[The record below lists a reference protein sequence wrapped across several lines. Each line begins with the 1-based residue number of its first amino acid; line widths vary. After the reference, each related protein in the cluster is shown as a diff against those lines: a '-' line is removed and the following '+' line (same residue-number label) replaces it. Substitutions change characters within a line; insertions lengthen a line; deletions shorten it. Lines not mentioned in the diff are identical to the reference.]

1 MSTVVSSAVVSDT
14 DAIVGE
20 VLTDP
25 AAVVV
30 DGHRRATS
38 SRRPIVGPVD
48 GLPWTEVSVGGRRDA
63 DDAAA
68 AAARALPAWSATPA
82 PDRAAVLRS
91 VAAELEAAAASDA
104 WPALVTRETGKRLAE
119 SRGEL
124 GLSAVYFRVM
134 ADLVEEGR
142 ERALD
147 AVAGTTH
154 HVEPQPLGVAAV
166 LTPWNF
172 PVSIPARK
180 IAPALA
186 AGCTVL
192 FKPSEVAP
200 LSSMVLTAVLDRHLP
215 AGTVNT
221 VLGEP
226 ADVVDPWL
234 AHPDV
239 QAVSFTGSTRVGRLV
254 AAAAAPRFLRTVL
267 ELGGCAP
274 FVVLPDADIEDAVRT
289 LLVAK
294 YRNNGQSCIA
304 ANQIFVAREVAD
316 AFVDAFVAA
325 TERLVVGDPLDD
337 GTDVGPLAPAG
348 DPARLAALV
357 DDAVTAGA
365 RVAGTRASV
374 PGQGHWF
381 APAVLVDVPASAAV
395 FRDEVFGP
403 VAAIRAYDDLGE
415 AVAQHRATGYG
426 LAAYVCGTDV
436 AAAREVAGRLRA
448 GIVGINTGT
457 PNYPGAPFGG
467 LGRSGT
473 GYEGGPHGLD
483 AFRAW
488 RTTAVAGGSTS

>member
-1 MSTVVSSAVVSDT
+1 MSAVLSST
-14 DAIVGE
+14 DAVVDALVDE
-20 VLTDP
+20 VLAEPTG
-25 AAVVV
+25 VVV
-30 DGHRRATS
+30 DGRRRTTA
-38 SRRPIVGPVD
+38 SRRPLVAPVD
-48 GLPWTEVSVGGRRDA
+48 GRPWTEVAVGGGQ
-63 DDAAA
+63 DAADA
-68 AAARALPAWSATPA
+68 AEAAARELPAWSATPTA
-82 PDRAAVLRS
+82 DRAAALRA
-91 VAAELEAAAASDA
+91 VAAELEAASASDG
-104 WPALVTRETGKRLAE
+104 WPALVSRETGKRLAE
-119 SRGEL
+119 ARGEL
-124 GLSAVYFRVM
+124 GLSAVYFRVL
-134 ADLVEEGR
+134 ADLLGEQQ
-142 ERALD
+142 ER
-147 AVAGTTH
+147 VHHVIAGTEH
-154 HVEPQPLGVAAV
+154 RVAARPLGVAAV

-200 LSSMVLTAVLDRHLP
+200 LSSMVLAGVLDRHLP

-226 ADVVDPWL
+226 GDVVDPWL

-239 QAVSFTGSTRVGRLV
+239 QVVSFTGSTRVGGLV

-274 FVVLPDADIEDAVRT
+274 FVVLPDADVEQAVQT

-304 ANQIFVAREVAD
+304 ANQIFVAREVAGE
-316 AFVDAFVAA
+316 FVDAFVAA
-325 TERLVVGDPLDD
+325 TERLVVGDPLDAA
-337 GTDVGPLAPAG
+337 TDTGPLAPAG

-357 DDAVTAGA
+357 DDAVAAGA
-365 RVAGTRASV
+365 RVAGVRAPV

-381 APAVLVDVPASAAV
+381 APTVLLDVPAAAQAS
-395 FRDEVFGP
+395 REEVFGP
-403 VAAIRAYDDLGE
+403 VATVSTYDDLDE
-415 AVAQHRATGYG
+415 AVARHRATGYG

-436 AAAREVAGRLRA
+436 EAAREVSGRLRA

-467 LGRSGT
+467 LGLSGI
-473 GYEGGPHGLD
+473 GYEGGPQGLE
-483 AFRAW
+483 AFQAW
-488 RTTAVAGGSTS
+488 RTTAVVGAES

>member
-1 MSTVVSSAVVSDT
+1 VTTVVSST
-14 DAIVGE
+14 DALVE
-20 VLTDP
+20 KVLADSTS
-25 AAVVV
+25 VVV
-30 DGHRRATS
+30 AGRRRASS
-38 SRRPIVGPVD
+38 SRRALVAPAD
-48 GLPWTEVSVGGRRDA
+48 GRPWTEVAIGGRQDA
-63 DDAAA
+63 DAAA
-68 AAARALPAWSATPA
+68 EAAARALPDWSATPA
-82 PDRAAVLRS
+82 AERAAALRA
-91 VAAELEAAAASDA
+91 VADELDAASATDG
-104 WPALVTRETGKRLAE
+104 WPTLVSRETGKRLAE
-119 SRGEL
+119 ARGEL

-134 ADLVEEGR
+134 ADLLDEQQ
-142 ERALD
+142 ERVLR
-147 AVAGTTH
+147 AVPGAVH
-154 HVEPQPLGVAAV
+154 HVEPRPLGVAVV

-186 AGCTVL
+186 AGCPVL

-200 LSSMVLTAVLDRHLP
+200 LSSMVLAALLDRHLP

-239 QAVSFTGSTRVGRLV
+239 QVVSFTGSTRVGRLV

-274 FVVLPDADIEDAVRT
+274 FIVLPDADVEQAVQT

-304 ANQIFVAREVAD
+304 ANQVFVAREVAER
-316 AFVDAFVAA
+316 FVDAFVAA
-325 TERLVVGDPLDD
+325 TERLVVGDPLDAA
-337 GTDVGPLAPAG
+337 TDVGPLAPAG

-357 DDAVTAGA
+357 DDAVAAGA
-365 RVAGTRASV
+365 RLAGTRASV
-374 PGQGHWF
+374 PENGHWF
-381 APAVLVDVPASAAV
+381 APTVLVDVPESAAV

-403 VAAIRAYDDLGE
+403 VAAVRTYDDLDE

-426 LAAYVCGTDV
+426 LAGYVCATD
-436 AAAREVAGRLRA
+436 AEAAREVSRRLRA

-467 LGRSGT
+467 LGLSGT
-473 GYEGGPHGLD
+473 GYEGGPQGLE
-483 AFRAW
+483 AFQAW
-488 RTTAVAGGSTS
+488 RTTAVVGAAVS

>member
-1 MSTVVSSAVVSDT
+1 MTAVVSST
-14 DAIVGE
+14 DAIVE
-20 VLTDP
+20 KVLADSTS
-25 AAVVV
+25 VVV
-30 DGHRRATS
+30 AGRRRATS
-38 SRRPIVGPVD
+38 SRRALVAPVD
-48 GLPWTEVSVGGRRDA
+48 GRPWTEVAIGGRQDA
-63 DDAAA
+63 HDAAE
-68 AAARALPAWSATPA
+68 AAARALPDWSATPA
-82 PDRAAVLRS
+82 VERAAALRA
-91 VAAELEAAAASDA
+91 VADELDAASATDG
-104 WPALVTRETGKRLAE
+104 WPTLVTRETGKRLAE
-119 SRGEL
+119 ARAEL

-134 ADLVEEGR
+134 ADLLDEQQ
-142 ERALD
+142 ERVLR
-147 AVAGTTH
+147 AVPGAVH
-154 HVEPQPLGVAAV
+154 HVEPRPLGVAAV

-186 AGCTVL
+186 AGCPVL

-200 LSSMVLTAVLDRHLP
+200 LSSMVLAALLDRHVP

-239 QAVSFTGSTRVGRLV
+239 QVVSFTGSTWVGRLV

-274 FVVLPDADIEDAVRT
+274 FIVLPDADVEHAVQT

-304 ANQIFVAREVAD
+304 ANQVFVAREVAET
-316 AFVDAFVAA
+316 FVDAFVAA
-325 TERLVVGDPLDD
+325 TERLVVGDPLDAA
-337 GTDVGPLAPAG
+337 TDVGPLAPAG

-357 DDAVTAGA
+357 DDAVAAGA
-365 RVAGTRASV
+365 RVAGTRASA
-374 PGQGHWF
+374 PENGHWF
-381 APAVLVDVPASAAV
+381 APTVVVDVPASAAAS
-395 FRDEVFGP
+395 RDEVFGP
-403 VAAIRAYDDLGE
+403 LAAVSTYDDLDE

-426 LAAYVCGTDV
+426 LAGYVCGTDV
-436 AAAREVAGRLRA
+436 EAARDVSRRLRA

-467 LGRSGT
+467 LGLSGT
-473 GYEGGPHGLD
+473 GYEGGPQGLE
-483 AFRAW
+483 AFQAW
-488 RTTAVAGGSTS
+488 RTTAVVGAAVS